1 MWDRATN
8 VIYAS
13 AMTRE
18 DHRSNLLFTFAESAF
33 RSGVRSK
40 QRTFEATFKLNQAA
54 DDPP

>member
-18 DHRSNLLFTFAESAF
+18 DHRSNLLFTFVESAF

-40 QRTFEATFKLNQAA
+40 LG
-54 DDPP
+54 DIYIYIVV